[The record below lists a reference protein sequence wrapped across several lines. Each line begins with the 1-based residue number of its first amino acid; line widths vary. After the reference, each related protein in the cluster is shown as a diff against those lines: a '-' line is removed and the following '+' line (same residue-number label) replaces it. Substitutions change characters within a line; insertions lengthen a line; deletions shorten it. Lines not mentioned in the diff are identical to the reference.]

1 MARLPKRLPRGLHL
15 CLLVFVCLGA
25 GSALADEIGAEPVV
39 ELGAAPAELEPAPAP
54 AAADATGDFESAEA
68 DWEDRRHWRY
78 GTSHLFGLTRGMED
92 AGVPK
97 LARPFLYVF
106 TVPFDTVQ
114 LPVAAISGLFGD

>member
-1 MARLPKRLPRGLHL
+1 MTRLPKRLPRGLHL
-15 CLLVFVCLGA
+15 CLLVVLCFGA
-25 GSALADEIGAEPVV
+25 GSALADEIAAEPVA
-39 ELGAAPAELEPAPAP
+39 ELSAAPAELEPAPAP
-54 AAADATGDFESAEA
+54 PAADATEDFESAKT
-68 DWEDRRHWRY
+68 DWEARRHWRY

-97 LARPFLYVF
+97 LARPFLWVF

>member
-1 MARLPKRLPRGLHL
+1 MARLPKRLPRGLQL
-15 CLLVFVCLGA
+15 CLLVVFCLGA
-25 GSALADEIGAEPVV
+25 GSALADEMADEPVA
-39 ELGAAPAELEPAPAP
+39 ELRAAPAELEPAPP
-54 AAADATGDFESAEA
+54 PPAADANEDLEIAEA

-92 AGVPK
+92 AGVPR
-97 LARPFLYVF
+97 LARPFLYVL